1 MKRGERKDGTTGLII
16 DLRKVGIFRL
26 DGDSQIGE
34 LIPMIDRIWKKFV
47 PCLLIFYALFI
58 REE

>member
-34 LIPMIDRIWKKFV
+34 LIPMIDRIWKKI
-47 PCLLIFYALFI
+47 CSLFADFLRFI
-58 REE
+58 Y